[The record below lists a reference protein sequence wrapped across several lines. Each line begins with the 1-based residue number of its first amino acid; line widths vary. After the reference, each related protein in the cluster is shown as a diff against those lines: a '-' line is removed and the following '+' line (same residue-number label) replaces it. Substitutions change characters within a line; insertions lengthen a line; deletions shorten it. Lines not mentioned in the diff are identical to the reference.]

1 MLPDRVSNPG
11 PLTYESGA
19 LPIALRGP
27 ALCIPMYLHC
37 IYSLHILK
45 DVSDFFIHLSCM
57 HLSRS
62 VQHTWVVSI
71 YIFIVHVCHFE
82 RYICFFFFSLNTWS
96 LVYI

>member
-1 MLPDRVSNPG
+1 M
-11 PLTYESGA
+11 
-19 LPIALRGP
+19 
-27 ALCIPMYLHC
+27 CLHY
-37 IYSLHILK
+37 IYPLHILK

-82 RYICFFFFSLNTWS
+82 SYICFFS
-96 LVYI
+96 LVCSQGLLSTSDNIFALSIFV